1 MEDVVAR
8 GISMSESPHK
18 IITRVLLVVVVEPT
32 ISGALEGIKADI
44 KVQAAITFVTINK
57 PTVEFKWWW
66 LICFPMWTCVRLLH
80 TAPQRCQPDRL
91 VTPDFLLDSS

>member
-66 LICFPMWTCVRLLH
+66 LICFPSWTWVRLHTNLRRSVLH
-80 TAPQRCQPDRL
+80 PS
-91 VTPDFLLDSS
+91 VLLQSLFRG